1 MIFGHILKYKINKR
15 RNNIFSIDSVLS
27 MEIPSTGPQSLRSE
41 FGEEKEGIA
50 HNGATV
56 PIEAA
61 ES

>member
-1 MIFGHILKYKINKR
+1 MNIYLNFHSRQND
-15 RNNIFSIDSVLS
+15 IFSIDSVLS

>member
-1 MIFGHILKYKINKR
+1 M
-15 RNNIFSIDSVLS
+15 FSIDSVLS

-41 FGEEKEGIA
+41 FGEEKECIA